1 MSSQVSNL
9 FSYNNHYFKN
19 KKKIL
24 ITGIAGMDG
33 SNLAEYIF
41 KNIPNVVIFGAMRN
55 NKQMSHKNLKNII
68 SLPNFFPVFFDLCN
82 YQDTE
87 YIFQAINPSF
97 FFNCGAQTIVDN
109 KLRKKNPDFI
119 NTLQV
124 NTIAPLFHL
133 QIINKHNKKCRYLS
147 CGSSEEFGIIE
158 FSPQTLEHSKNP
170 INIYGISKCALSQ
183 IIKLYRNDYNIFCC
197 HAILYNHEGVK
208 RPDIFLSKKI
218 AKKIAEI
225 KLNMEQN
232 KKISHLTV
240 GNIFT
245 FRDWSD
251 SKDIVKG
258 LWKILNNDI
267 PDDYILSSN
276 KKYSV
281 KDFIDIG
288 FSCINI
294 QLNWIIDDVNPLNT
308 QAFYKDQLM
317 VKIDSK
323 FYRSNDNNRVFQ
335 GDNVKSCINLNWKP
349 TNNLINLLQT
359 MINHEYNKL
368 LQK

>member
-1 MSSQVSNL
+1 M
-9 FSYNNHYFKN
+9 
-19 KKKIL
+19 
-24 ITGIAGMDG
+24 
-33 SNLAEYIF
+33 
-41 KNIPNVVIFGAMRN
+41 
-55 NKQMSHKNLKNII
+55 
-68 SLPNFFPVFFDLCN
+68 
-82 YQDTE
+82 
-87 YIFQAINPSF
+87 
-97 FFNCGAQTIVDN
+97 
-109 KLRKKNPDFI
+109 
-119 NTLQV
+119 
-124 NTIAPLFHL
+124 
-133 QIINKHNKKCRYLS
+133 
-147 CGSSEEFGIIE
+147 
-158 FSPQTLEHSKNP
+158 
-170 INIYGISKCALSQ
+170 
-183 IIKLYRNDYNIFCC
+183 
-197 HAILYNHEGVK
+197 
-208 RPDIFLSKKI
+208 SKKI